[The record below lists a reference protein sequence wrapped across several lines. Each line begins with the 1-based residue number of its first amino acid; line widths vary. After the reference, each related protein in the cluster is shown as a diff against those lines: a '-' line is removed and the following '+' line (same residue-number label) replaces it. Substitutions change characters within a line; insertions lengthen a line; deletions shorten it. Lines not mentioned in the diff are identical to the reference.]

1 MNDRYNIQNQTE
13 ILQMKYVGTGH
24 SDMTKWEWGTNMQRD
39 SLASHIGHSSRLL
52 YFSVAENV
60 NPARMR
66 VKFLNVVYASPE
78 KMVQPVGPPPAK
90 DNDTQLFPS

>member
-1 MNDRYNIQNQTE
+1 MNDRFNIQNQTE

-60 NPARMR
+60 SPARMR
-66 VKFLNVVYASPE
+66 IKFLN

-90 DNDTQLFPS
+90 DNEGQLFPS

>member
-39 SLASHIGHSSRLL
+39 SLTSHIGHSSRLL

-60 NPARMR
+60 SPARMR
-66 VKFLNVVYASPE
+66 IKFLNV
-78 KMVQPVGPPPAK
+78 GRCF
-90 DNDTQLFPS
+90 T

>member
-60 NPARMR
+60 SPARMR
-66 VKFLNVVYASPE
+66 VKFLNVVC
-78 KMVQPVGPPPAK
+78 V
-90 DNDTQLFPS
+90 